1 MAWYMAALPALTP
14 IIRNSSRRLKQ
25 GKAISFPIAT
35 SDSGAERLSHEAAA
49 HTRRPARRPARA
61 RAAVQR
67 RRPAAPLWRKM
78 AQVGH
83 ASGAATAT
91 LWFFYIILVT
101 LQKSRGQANMRS
113 VKTLGLLGTG
123 VIGGGWAARAL
134 HFGIDVIAADVKPEM
149 EEWIRGAVAN
159 AEPALA
165 RLTSAPLPPKGI
177 LSFTT
182 DLREMARRADFVQ
195 ENIPEQLALKQRMLA
210 EVSRHAAADVIIAS
224 STSGLTP
231 TDLQRDMVSPQR
243 FCVAHPFNPVYLLPL
258 VELVGGA
265 STAQSTIDAAAKFF
279 KYIGMHPLHVRHEVP
294 GHLTDRLQE
303 ALWREILHLVNDG
316 IATTG
321 ELDDSIVYG
330 PGLRWAAMGTN
341 LIYHLAGGESG
352 MRHML
357 AQFGPCLKWPWT
369 KLEAPEL
376 TDTLI
381 DRMVEGTQVEAA
393 GRSIRELERLR
404 DDYLVAIQQVL
415 RQYDIGAGSTLRA
428 LEERLHKDATR
439 ASATA
444 PADSARPLRLMD
456 ATVRAEWVDYNR
468 HMSDFRYVQL
478 CGDAID
484 VLFRQVGVDEAY
496 RASGRM
502 YYTVE
507 NHIRHLGE
515 AKAGEALYVT
525 AQVLGVDAKRLHV
538 LQRVYRSR
546 DGREIAN
553 AEQMYLH
560 ADTAAAKASP
570 ADPTIRAKLE
580 AFARAH
586 AGLPVPPECGKAIS
600 LARI

>member
-1 MAWYMAALPALTP
+1 M
-14 IIRNSSRRLKQ
+14 
-25 GKAISFPIAT
+25 
-35 SDSGAERLSHEAAA
+35 
-49 HTRRPARRPARA
+49 
-61 RAAVQR
+61 
-67 RRPAAPLWRKM
+67 RK
-78 AQVGH
+78 
-83 ASGAATAT
+83 
-91 LWFFYIILVT
+91 
-101 LQKSRGQANMRS
+101 

-165 RLTSAPLPPKGI
+165 RLTFAPLPPKGR

-182 DLREMARRADFVQ
+182 DLAVMARGADFIQ
-195 ENIPEQLALKQRMLA
+195 ENIPEQLPLKQRMLA

-231 TDLQRDMVSPQR
+231 TDLQRDMVAPER

-258 VELVGGA
+258 VELVGGEK
-265 STAQSTIDAAAKFF
+265 TAQSTIDAAAKFF
-279 KYIGMHPLHVRHEVP
+279 TYIGMHPLHVRREVP

-316 IATTG
+316 VATTG
-321 ELDDSIVYG
+321 ELDDSIIYG

-376 TDTLI
+376 TETLI
-381 DRMVEGTQVEAA
+381 DRMVEGTQAQAA

-415 RQYDIGAGSTLRA
+415 RQYNIGAGATLRS
-428 LEERLHKDATR
+428 LEQRLYEDA
-439 ASATA
+439 AAGNL
-444 PADSARPLRLMD
+444 PAVADPGQPMRVLD
-456 ATVRAEWVDYNR
+456 AFVRAEWVDYNR
-468 HMSDFRYVQL
+468 HMSDFRYGQL
-478 CGDAID
+478 FGDAMD
-484 VLFRQVGVDEAY
+484 VLFRQMGVNEAY
-496 RASGRM
+496 RATGRM

-507 NHIRHLGE
+507 NHIKHMGE
-515 AKAGEALYVT
+515 AKGGEALYIT
-525 AQVLGVDAKRLHV
+525 AQVLSVDDKRVHIF
-538 LQRVYRSR
+538 QRMHRGR
-546 DGREIAN
+546 DGRQIAT

-560 ADTAAAKASP
+560 VDTAAAKAAP
-570 ADPTIRAKLE
+570 ADGAIRAQWDSILRAQTALPRPAE
-580 AFARAH
+580 AGRSVGQARH
-586 AGLPVPPECGKAIS
+586 
-600 LARI
+600 